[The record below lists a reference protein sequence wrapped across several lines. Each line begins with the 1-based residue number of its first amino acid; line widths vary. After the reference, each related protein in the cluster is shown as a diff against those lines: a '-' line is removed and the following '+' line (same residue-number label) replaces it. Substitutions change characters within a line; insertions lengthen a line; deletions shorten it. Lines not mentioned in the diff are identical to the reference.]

1 MFDQPEFREG
11 VLRLTARGASE
22 TPLSSPQSSRLCHP
36 ERSEGSA
43 VRRKMQIPRF
53 ARDDNSFSELLVRRS
68 GRDLHHRLLSGATRL
83 VLVLLLA
90 LANRASWAQGSP
102 PAAQQPAESPA
113 QFGATFGT
121 IAPYLGLAVDQIE
134 LPGVPPEEA
143 ASLLAATPLKIGE
156 PLTRET
162 LHDALQALF
171 ATGRFFDIQAEAE
184 RSGAAGVRL
193 RFLTVA
199 NFFVGMV
206 AIEGVSSNPS
216 PNQLASATRLQL
228 GELYAREKIDRALAG
243 IRRVMEENGF
253 HQSKLTT
260 SEQRDER
267 QHQVNMTFHVV
278 LGPRAIVGEIAL
290 EGDAGY
296 SIAEIKEIAKLHPG
310 DPVVSNRITRALQR
324 IRRRYQKQNRLLAQ
338 VSVASR
344 TYHAERNTVD
354 YVFKVDRGPGVEI
367 AAEGYKLSQ
376 RVLKRLVPI
385 YEEGAVDDD
394 LLNEGRRNIQN
405 HLQTLGYFEATV
417 SVSQRSAQDGKNL
430 QVVYA
435 VNSGDR
441 HRLAAIRI
449 SGNRFFPDEL
459 IRSHM
464 QDQSAGRLFSHG
476 RYNEALLEEDVRNIQ
491 GLYRASGYRQAEVTG
506 KLVTK
511 YQGDP
516 SQLAIEIAVK
526 EGPQTR
532 VAWVRIEGSYTLPQE
547 QLPEISTSEGQGFD
561 ESSLA
566 DDRDTILG
574 KYLDNGFPNATVD
587 VAYVP
592 VPSPDNLPRVGVSFS
607 IHEGEQFFV
616 NQVFL
621 DGLHYTRRGVANREM
636 RVQPGAP
643 FSQQDMLESQRRL
656 YDLGLFQQVNTAIQ
670 NPDGTESR
678 KNVLVT
684 AREAERYTFDYGGG
698 FEFQTGQPSFGTN
711 QPLGQTGVSPMVS
724 LGVNRINVDGRHQTI
739 TMKGNL
745 GRLQQKALISYDI
758 PNLLNRDTLRFTATA
773 LYDNTVD
780 VSTFTSK
787 RLEGT
792 WQVLQVLKRDSTTG
806 RELTTFAYRFSYRRV
821 EASNIQVTA
830 NLIPLLS
837 TPTRVGIPNFLYI
850 RNRRDNDLEST
861 RGNYTTVEGGV
872 ASSYF
877 GSEADFS
884 RLLVKNST
892 YHTFFRNRSTGQGF
906 VFARSTS
913 VGIENPFGSTV
924 LLDPAQPVPSGATLI
939 PLPERFYSGGG
950 NSHRGF
956 GLNQAGPRDPFTGFP
971 VGGSAVFLNNLEM
984 RFPNVTLPYVLESIG
999 FTVFEDMG
1007 NVFARPQEMLPSLGR
1022 FHQPDQDFCFHDDTH
1037 LKCNYNYVSHAV
1049 GVGVRYQTP
1058 IGPLRFDFGYNLNPP
1073 VFPSYTNITT
1083 DTVTK
1088 QSVGQFGY
1096 QRAGHFNFSFS
1107 VGQSF

>member
-1 MFDQPEFREG
+1 M
-11 VLRLTARGASE
+11 L
-22 TPLSSPQSSRLCHP
+22 
-36 ERSEGSA
+36 
-43 VRRKMQIPRF
+43 
-53 ARDDNSFSELLVRRS
+53 
-68 GRDLHHRLLSGATRL
+68 
-83 VLVLLLA
+83 LVLLVLA
-90 LANRASWAQGSP
+90 HPASWATGSP
-102 PAAQQPAESPA
+102 PAAQQPAESPS
-113 QFGATFGT
+113 QFGAIT
-121 IAPYLGLAVDQIE
+121 PYLGLAIDQIE

-156 PLTRET
+156 PLTREA
-162 LHDALQALF
+162 LHDAMQALF
-171 ATGRFFDIQAEAE
+171 ATGRFSDIQAEAD
-184 RSGAAGVRL
+184 RTDTAGVRL

-206 AIEGVSSNPS
+206 AMEGVSTNPS
-216 PNQLASATRLQL
+216 ANQLASATRLQL
-228 GELYAREKIDRALAG
+228 GELYSREKLDRALAG
-243 IRRVMEENGF
+243 IQRVMEESGF
-253 HQSKLTT
+253 HRSKVKI

-267 QHQVNMTFHVV
+267 QHQLNMTFHVV
-278 LGPRAIVGEIAL
+278 PGPRAVVGEITL

-296 SIAEIKEIAKLHPG
+296 STEEIKEIAKLHSG

-324 IRRRYQKQNRLLAQ
+324 IRSRYQKQDRLLAQ

-344 TYHAERNTVD
+344 TYHAEHNTVD
-354 YVFKVDRGPGVEI
+354 YVFKVDRGAVVEV
-367 AAEGYKLSQ
+367 AAEGFKLSQ

-417 SVSQRSAQDGKNL
+417 SVSQHGTQGGKNL

-435 VNSGDR
+435 VNPGDR
-441 HRLAAIRI
+441 HKLAAIRI
-449 SGNRFFPDEL
+449 SGNRYFPDDL
-459 IRSHM
+459 IRSRM
-464 QDQSAGRLFSHG
+464 QNQSAGRLFSHG
-476 RYNEALLEEDVRNIQ
+476 RYSEVFLEEDVRSLQ
-491 GLYRASGYRQAEVTG
+491 GLYRASGFRQVEVTS
-506 KLVTK
+506 KLVDK
-511 YQGDP
+511 YLGEP
-516 SQLAIEIAVK
+516 SQLAIQIVVK

-547 QLPEISTSEGQGFD
+547 QLPEISTAEGQGFD

-566 DDRDTILG
+566 DDRDTILT
-574 KYLDNGFPNATVD
+574 KYFDNGFPNATVD

-592 VPSPDNLPRVGVSFS
+592 VPSTDNLPRVGVTFS

-616 NQVFL
+616 NRVFL
-621 DGLHYTRRGVANREM
+621 DGLHHTRPGVARREM
-636 RVQPGAP
+636 RVQPGSP
-643 FSQQDMLESQRRL
+643 LSQQEMLESQRRL
-656 YDLGLFQQVNTAIQ
+656 YDLGLFKQVDTAIQ
-670 NPDGTESR
+670 NPEGTESR

-684 AREAERYTFDYGGG
+684 AREADRYTFDYGGG
-698 FEFQTGQPSFGTN
+698 IEFQTGQPSFGTN

-724 LGVNRINVDGRHQTI
+724 LGVSRINVGGRHQTL
-739 TMKGNL
+739 TLKGNL
-745 GRLQQKALISYDI
+745 GRLQQRGLISFDI
-758 PNLLNRDTLRFTATA
+758 PKLLNLDNLRFTAA
-773 LYDNTVD
+773 VLYDNTVD

-792 WQVLQVLKRDSTTG
+792 VQVSQVLYKVQD
-806 RELTTFAYRFSYRRV
+806 RELTTLAYRFSYRRV
-821 EASNIQVTA
+821 EASNIEVTS

-837 TPTRVGIPNFLYI
+837 TPTRVGTPNFLYI

-884 RLLVKNST
+884 RLLIKNST
-892 YHTFFRNRSTGQGF
+892 YHTFFRNRSTGRGY

-913 VGIENPFGSTV
+913 VGVENPFGSTV
-924 LLDPAQPVPSGATLI
+924 VLDPAQTVPAGQALV
-939 PLPERFYSGGG
+939 PLPERFFSGGG

-984 RFPNVTLPYVLESIG
+984 RFPNVTVPYLLDNIG
-999 FTVFEDMG
+999 FTIFEDMG
-1007 NVFARPQEMLPSLGR
+1007 NVFARPQEMLPSLVR
-1022 FHQPDQDFCFHDDTH
+1022 FHQPDLDFCFHEDTH
-1037 LKCNYNYVSHAV
+1037 LKCNYNYASHAV

-1073 VFPSYTNITT
+1073 YFPSYTDITT
-1083 DTVTK
+1083 NTK
-1088 QSVGQFGY
+1088 TGQSVGQFGY

>member
-1 MFDQPEFREG
+1 MFDQPEFRDALLVWG
-11 VLRLTARGASE
+11 RA
-22 TPLSSPQSSRLCHP
+22 PSPVQA
-36 ERSEGSA
+36 ERSSA
-43 VRRKMQIPRF
+43 ASCGQSNSGFGVRF
-53 ARDDNSFSELLVRRS
+53 VLVVLLV
-68 GRDLHHRLLSGATRL
+68 
-83 VLVLLLA
+83 LA
-90 LANRASWAQGSP
+90 HGASWAQSS
-102 PAAQQPAESPA
+102 PAAPQQPAESPS
-113 QFGATFGT
+113 QFGT
-121 IAPYLGLAVDQIE
+121 ITPYLGLAIDQIE

-162 LHDALQALF
+162 LHDAMQALF
-171 ATGRFFDIQAEAE
+171 ATGRFSDIQAEAD
-184 RSGAAGVRL
+184 RTDTAGVRL

-206 AIEGVSSNPS
+206 VMEGVSINPS
-216 PNQLASATRLQL
+216 ANQLASATRLQL
-228 GELYAREKIDRALAG
+228 GELYSPEKVERALAG
-243 IRRVMEENGF
+243 IQRVMEENGF
-253 HQSKLTT
+253 HRSKATI
-260 SEQRDER
+260 SEKRDEQ
-267 QHQVNMTFHVV
+267 QHQVNMTFRIVR
-278 LGPRAIVGEIAL
+278 GPRAAVGEIAV

-296 SIAEIKEIAKLHPG
+296 SIEEIRDIAKLHSG
-310 DPVVSNRITRALQR
+310 DPVRSSRTARALQR
-324 IRRRYQKQNRLLAQ
+324 IRRRYQKQDRLLAQ
-338 VSVASR
+338 VEVARS
-344 TYHAERNTVD
+344 TYRSEHNTVD
-354 YVFKVDRGPGVEI
+354 YVFKVDRGPVVEI
-367 AAEGYKLSQ
+367 AAEGFKLSQ

-417 SVSQRSAQDGKNL
+417 SVSQHTTQGGKSV
-430 QVVYA
+430 QVLYA
-435 VNSGDR
+435 VNPGDR
-441 HRLAAIRI
+441 HKLAAIRI
-449 SGNRFFPDEL
+449 SGNRFFSDDV

-464 QDQSAGRLFSHG
+464 QDQAAGRLFSHG
-476 RYNEALLEEDVRNIQ
+476 RYSEVLLEEDVRNIQ
-491 GLYRASGYRQAEVTG
+491 ALYRASGYRQAEVTS
-506 KLVTK
+506 KLVDK

-516 SQLAIEIAVK
+516 SRLAIEIAVK
-526 EGPQTR
+526 EGLQTR

-547 QLPEISTSEGQGFD
+547 QLPEIQTEERQAFD

-574 KYLDNGFPNATVD
+574 KYFDNGFPNATVD

-592 VPSPDNLPRVGVSFS
+592 VPSADDLPRVGVTFS

-621 DGLHYTRRGVANREM
+621 DGLHHTRRGVARREM

-643 FSQQDMLESQRRL
+643 LSQQDILESQRRL
-656 YDLGLFQQVNTAIQ
+656 YDLGLFKQVDTAIQ

-684 AREAERYTFDYGGG
+684 TSEADRYTFDYGVGI
-698 FEFQTGQPSFGTN
+698 EFQTGQPAVGAN

-724 LGVNRINVDGRHQTI
+724 LGVSRTNVGGRHQTI

-745 GRLQQKALISYDI
+745 GRLQQRALVSYDI
-758 PNLLNRDTLRFTATA
+758 PKLFNRDNFRFTTTA

-792 WQVLQVLKRDSTTG
+792 LQVLHVLKRDPTTG

-821 EASNIQVTA
+821 EASNIEITS

-861 RGNYTTVEGGV
+861 RGSYTTVEGGV

-877 GSEADFS
+877 RSEADFS
-884 RLLVKNST
+884 KLVAKNST
-892 YHTFFRNRSTGQGF
+892 YHTFLRNRSTGQGF
-906 VFARSTS
+906 VFARSTTI
-913 VGIENPFGSTV
+913 GIENRFGSTLIV
-924 LLDPAQPVPSGATLI
+924 DPAYTSIRVAQGLTPLPSGATLI

-950 NSHRGF
+950 NSNRGF
-956 GLNQAGPRDPFTGFP
+956 GLNQAGPRDPFTGYP
-971 VGGSAVFLNNLEM
+971 VGGSALFLNSLEM
-984 RFPNVTLPYVLESIG
+984 RFPNVMVPYLLDNVG
-999 FTVFEDMG
+999 FTIFHDMG
-1007 NVFARPQEMLPSLGR
+1007 NVFARPQEMFPSLGR
-1022 FHQPDQDFCFHDDTH
+1022 FHQPDQQFCFQEDTH
-1037 LKCNYNYVSHAV
+1037 LKCSYNYASHAI
-1049 GVGVRYQTP
+1049 GLGVRYQTP

-1073 VFPSYTNITT
+1073 YFPSYTNITT
-1083 DTVTK
+1083 NTAPPGN
-1088 QSVGQFGY
+1088 QVGQFGY

-1107 VGQSF
+1107 VGQTF